1 MRIVSGLLLL
11 PLACLGVFLVTGL
24 VILLTLKR
32 GTRTIQESMG
42 KIAEL
47 EKKDAPGKRS
57 EHTGER
63 CSRIESNSAAEAAGA
78 AKTTCPSCAAEYT
91 DGDAACPYCGRK
103 S

>member
-1 MRIVSGLLLL
+1 MRIL
-11 PLACLGVFLVTGL
+11 PGFIVLSLACLGVFLVTGL

-47 EKKDAPGKRS
+47 EKKVPPENDP
-57 EHTGER
+57 EHVGER
-63 CSRIESNSAAEAAGA
+63 WSGIEANNAAEAAGA
-78 AKTTCPSCAAEYT
+78 AKTTCPSCGAEYA